1 MERLPMISGHE
12 GKDKKTKRGKARTA
26 VRTRDLAQFRWVPK
40 ARIIPLDHPGLDTIS
55 IAGKL

>member
-1 MERLPMISGHE
+1 MISGHE